1 MAEIFLTQT
10 LEDRIR
16 SRFEWGLLADVGFP
30 DYETRMA
37 ILRKKE
43 EADGF
48 HLDDDILD
56 YLATNIKSNIREL
69 EGALNK
75 LLALSNLEK
84 TDITM
89 EIAERELQNIISPD
103 KPREVT
109 PQLIIEIVADHF
121 NITVDQIIS
130 KNRSKVISNP
140 RQIAMYLC
148 KNMTNAS
155 LDAIGGI
162 IGGRDHSTIIHG
174 ITVVTNEYEKN
185 ESFHEQ
191 IETIKKKINPN

>member
-1 MAEIFLTQT
+1 MEI
-10 LEDRIR
+10 
-16 SRFEWGLLADVGFP
+16 
-30 DYETRMA
+30 
-37 ILRKKE
+37 
-43 EADGF
+43 
-48 HLDDDILD
+48 
-56 YLATNIKSNIREL
+56 IREVVVTHFKISI
-69 EGALNK
+69 EDLNSGK
-75 LLALSNLEK
+75 RNKSLAL
-84 TDITM
+84 
-89 EIAERELQNIISPD
+89 
-103 KPREVT
+103 
-109 PQLIIEIVADHF
+109 
-121 NITVDQIIS
+121 
-130 KNRSKVISNP
+130 P